1 LFIINGSTFAKNYK
15 MGFFSQ
21 IAEYLYLKKKDPNAP
36 NSSFLR
42 SMHSINKI
50 SLFMFIAAI
59 LFIIIKKIFF
69 HK

>member
-1 LFIINGSTFAKNYK
+1 

-21 IAEYLYLKKKDPNAP
+21 VAEYLFLKKKDPNAP
-36 NSSFLR
+36 KSSFLN
-42 SMHSINKI
+42 SMHTINKI

-59 LFIIIKKIFF
+59 IFLIIKKFVL

>member
-1 LFIINGSTFAKNYK
+1 MNHIDFTFAKK
-15 MGFFSQ
+15 LIMGFFKQ

-36 NSSFLR
+36 KSSFLN
-42 SMHSINKI
+42 SMHTINKI

-59 LFIIIKKIFF
+59 IFIIIKKLFL